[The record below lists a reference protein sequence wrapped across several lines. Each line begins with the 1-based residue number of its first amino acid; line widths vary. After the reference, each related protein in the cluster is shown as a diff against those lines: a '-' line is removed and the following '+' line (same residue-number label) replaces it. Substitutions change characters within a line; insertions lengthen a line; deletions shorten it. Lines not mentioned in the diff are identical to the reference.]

1 MRHVLYRIVAP
12 PKLTSIALHLA
23 AAAIA
28 LAIAVSVLVAI
39 LALYGTSPM
48 RVIEVVLQYAITP
61 QGWVGIANKAT
72 TYYIAGLAAAI
83 GFRMKLFNIGIDGQY
98 RLGVLAAA
106 VVGAAI
112 SPPGPVHIL
121 IIMVVAMLVG
131 GSFAAIAAYLKAYR
145 GISEVIST
153 IMLNAIA
160 TGLIAWLLGRDR
172 FGVLEEGSNNV
183 QTALIPQSGWMP
195 AFTIPAAGEVYGFI
209 VVAVI
214 LGAVY
219 WFVTERT
226 RFGFELTASGDS
238 PRAALISGSDPRRM
252 VLITLIV
259 SGLIAGLAGLPEL
272 LGSTH
277 RYGIAFPAG
286 LAWAGLSVAIIGRN
300 HPIGIAA
307 AAVLWAFLER
317 CALPLD
323 LIGIPKEVV
332 AVVQAIV
339 VLAVVVAYEL
349 VHRFSSTRE
358 RTRTARFARRDRRK
372 VPA

>member
-1 MRHVLYRIVAP
+1 MRRVLQRIIAP

-28 LAIAVSVLVAI
+28 LVIAVAVLVAI
-39 LALYGTSPM
+39 LASYGTSPM
-48 RVIEVVLQYAITP
+48 SVMEVVARYALTP
-61 QGWVGIANKAT
+61 EGAVGIVNKAT

-83 GFRMKLFNIGIDGQY
+83 GFRMNLFNIGIDGQY

-112 SPPGPVHIL
+112 SPPGPLHVL
-121 IIMVVAMLVG
+121 IMIVVAMLVG
-131 GSFAAIAAYLKAYR
+131 GSFAAIAAYLRAYR

-153 IMLNAIA
+153 IMLNSIA

-172 FGVLEEGSNNV
+172 FGVLEDGSNNV
-183 QTALIPQSGWMP
+183 QTALIPESGWMP
-195 AFTIPAAGEVYGFI
+195 AIEIPGAGQVYGFI
-209 VVAVI
+209 VVAIV

-219 WFVTERT
+219 WVVTERT
-226 RFGFELTASGDS
+226 TFGFELVASGDS
-238 PRAALISGSDPRRM
+238 PRAALISGSNPRRM
-252 VLITLIV
+252 VLITLIT
-259 SGLIAGLAGLPEL
+259 SGCIAGLAGLPEL

-286 LAWAGLSVAIIGRN
+286 LAWTGLSVAIIGRN
-300 HPIGIAA
+300 HPVGVAA
-307 AAVLWAFLER
+307 AALLWSFLER

-323 LIGIPKEVV
+323 LIGIPKEIVS
-332 AVVQAIV
+332 VVQAIV

-349 VHRFSSTRE
+349 VHRFSATRE
-358 RTRTARFARRDRRK
+358 RSRAVRFAQQNRQK
-372 VPA
+372 EPA